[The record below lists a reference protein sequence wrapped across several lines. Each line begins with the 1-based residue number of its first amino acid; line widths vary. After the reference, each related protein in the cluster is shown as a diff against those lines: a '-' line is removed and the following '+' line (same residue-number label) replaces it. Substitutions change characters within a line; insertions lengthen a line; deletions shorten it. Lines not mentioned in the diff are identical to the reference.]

1 MAMKTTYT
9 SRHVD
14 LPPTFLSRPPSEPV
28 TCSIIDFE
36 NSEIPEFKD
45 HKAAIISNVLSLE
58 ECAELLRLAE
68 SSFDPSA
75 DDTESAQGPWRPA
88 LLNMGPGW
96 EVYDNRVRN
105 SDRIVWDQQELA
117 NRIWAR
123 CALADGVTELVST
136 TPDDYMSVGGR
147 WAFDC
152 ANPRLRF
159 LKYTK
164 GQFFKGKQAFYR
176 EEYGFHTLG

>member
-14 LPPTFLSRPPSEPV
+14 LPPTFLTSAPKEPV
-28 TCSIIDFE
+28 TCSRIDFE
-36 NSEIPEFKD
+36 NSEVPEFKD
-45 HKAAIISNVLSLE
+45 HKAAVISNVLSLE
-58 ECAELLRLAE
+58 ECDQLLRLAE
-68 SSFDPSA
+68 SSFEPGK
-75 DDTESAQGPWRPA
+75 DDTEPGPWRPA

-96 EVYDNRVRN
+96 EVYDNRVRH

-123 CALADGVTELVST
+123 CLLADGVAELVST
-136 TPDDYMSVGGR
+136 TPDDYMSVDGK
-147 WAFDC
+147 WVFDC
-152 ANPRLRF
+152 PNPRLRF

-164 GQFFKGKQAFYR
+164 GQFFKGTA
-176 EEYGFHTLG
+176 